1 MAHMTQHDGTVTQA
15 GASSPPPRNL
25 WKTIP
30 AKQRHP
36 DWLKVPLPAG
46 ENFFEIKGLLRDL
59 KLHTVCEEARCPN
72 IGECFG
78 NRTATFMIL
87 GRICTRACS
96 FCAVTTGHPTELD
109 LAEPENVAEAVEK
122 LDLRHVV
129 VTSVAR
135 DDLADGGAD
144 IFARTIRAIRR
155 RMPATGVE
163 VLIPD
168 FLGNWDHLAH
178 VMEAGP
184 DILNHNLETVERLTP
199 VVRSKATY
207 KRSLELLAEARRL
220 DDSVV
225 TKSGIMVGLGESR
238 EEISQTLHDLRDAGA
253 MVLTV
258 GQYLRPSLQHIPLVR
273 HYTPEEFADI
283 KEEALSIGF
292 AHCESGPLVRSS
304 YHAHEQVDAFT
315 LAQRAAE
322 SV

>member
-1 MAHMTQHDGTVTQA
+1 MRQNQHSAATDTRP
-15 GASSPPPRNL
+15 SPPPRHL

-30 AKQRHP
+30 ARQRHP
-36 DWLKVPLPAG
+36 DWLKVPLPG
-46 ENFFEIKGLLRDL
+46 GDNFFEIKGMLREL

-109 LAEPENVAEAVEK
+109 LAEPEHVADAVEK
-122 LDLRHVV
+122 LGLRHVV

-135 DDLADGGAD
+135 DDLADGGAS
-144 IFARTIRAIRR
+144 IFAQTIAAIRR

-168 FLGNWDHLAH
+168 FLGNWDHLGIVVQAK
-178 VMEAGP
+178 P

-199 VVRSKATY
+199 IVRSKATY
-207 KRSLELLAEARRL
+207 RRSLELLAEARRQ
-220 DDSVV
+220 DDSLV
-225 TKSGIMVGLGESR
+225 TKSGIMVGLGETR
-238 EEISQTLHDLRDAGA
+238 EEISQALRDLRDSGV

-273 HYTPEEFADI
+273 HYHPDEFQDI
-283 KEEALSIGF
+283 KEEALSLGF
-292 AHCESGPLVRSS
+292 AHVESGPLVRSS
-304 YHAHEQVDAFT
+304 YHAHEQVDAYK
-315 LAQRAAE
+315 LAQRSAGPA
-322 SV
+322 

>member
-1 MAHMTQHDGTVTQA
+1 MANDERVVAETGSA
-15 GASSPPPRNL
+15 PPPRNL

-30 AKQRHP
+30 ARQRHP

-46 ENFFEIKGLLRDL
+46 DNFFEIKGLLRGL

-109 LAEPENVAEAVEK
+109 LAEPEHVAEAVET
-122 LDLRHVV
+122 LGLRHVV

-135 DDLADGGAD
+135 DDLADGGAG
-144 IFARTIRAIRR
+144 IFAETIRAVRR

-168 FLGNWDHLAH
+168 FLGNWDHLRI
-178 VMEAGP
+178 VVEARP

-207 KRSLELLAEARRL
+207 QRSLELLAEARRQDGSL
-220 DDSVV
+220 V
-225 TKSGIMVGLGESR
+225 TKSGIMVGLGETR
-238 EEISQTLHDLRDAGA
+238 AEISQALRDLRDSGV

-258 GQYLRPSLQHIPLVR
+258 GQYLRPSLEHIPLVR
-273 HYTPEEFADI
+273 HYRPDEFADI
-283 KEEALSIGF
+283 KEEALSLGF
-292 AHCESGPLVRSS
+292 AHVESGPLVRSS
-304 YHAHEQVDAFT
+304 YHAHEQVDAMT
-315 LAQRAAE
+315 LAARRSELA
-322 SV
+322 